1 MTTKQIK
8 SQKSLIN
15 QTNRSLYNLIIAL
28 YNNKLQNL
36 KTNKRQ
42 TMKISKILAISI

>member
-8 SQKSLIN
+8 YQKSLIN
-15 QTNRSLYNLIIAL
+15 QTNRSLYNLIITL

-36 KTNKRQ
+36 KTNKRK
-42 TMKISKILAISI
+42 TVKISKISENSI